1 MSKIGKNP
9 VVLPEGVS
17 AAINGDEITLKGKL
31 GEQKVKINPAV
42 VVEIKDGAVSVR
54 PKSME
59 DKFGLVMWGTQRSLI
74 NNAAQGVAKG
84 FEKSLELKGVG
95 YKAALK
101 GSTLDLTLGF
111 SHNVEYKLPAGVKAE
126 IISPTEIKLTSAD
139 KVLLGMTASEIR
151 AWREPEPYKGK
162 GVLYKGERIRRKE
175 GKKK

>member
-151 AWREPEPYKGK
+151 AWRAPEPYKGK